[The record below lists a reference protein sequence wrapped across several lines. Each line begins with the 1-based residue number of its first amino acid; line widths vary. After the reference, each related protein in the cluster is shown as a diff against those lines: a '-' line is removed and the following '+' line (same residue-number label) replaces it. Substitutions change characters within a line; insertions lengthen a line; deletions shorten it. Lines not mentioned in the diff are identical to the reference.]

1 MEPMLFNLNDEKGVV
16 CGLDEA
22 GRGPLAGPVVAAAV
36 VLPPDFPIEI
46 LGDSKQLS
54 EKQRLEAEI
63 IIKEQSLAWAV
74 ASVTAQEIDKINIL
88 QASLLAMKRA
98 YEKVKAHI
106 SVDTALVDGN
116 QRPDLDCTVQTIIK
130 GDATIPEIMAA
141 SILAKN
147 QRDRFMVLCDAKW
160 PIYHFAKHKGYPTKE
175 HREACLLYGL
185 SPIHRKTF
193 SIKQEGSRKQE
204 EQQSLF

>member
-1 MEPMLFNLNDEKGVV
+1 MDDVLFDVGDLGIV

-22 GRGPLAGPVVAAAV
+22 GRGPLAGPVIAAAV
-36 VLPPDFPIEI
+36 ILPEGFPTEI

-54 EKQRLEAEI
+54 EKQRIEAEV
-63 IIKEQSLAWAV
+63 IIKEKAVAWAIGC
-74 ASVTAQEIDKINIL
+74 VTAQEIDAINIL

-98 YEKVKAHI
+98 YEKVKATYTI
-106 SVDTALVDGN
+106 DTALVDGN
-116 QRPDLDCTVQTIIK
+116 QRPDLDCPTEAIVK

-147 QRDRFMVLCDAKW
+147 QRDRYMVLCDKKW
-160 PIYHFAKHKGYPTKE
+160 PLYQFAKHKGYPTKV
-175 HREACLLYGL
+175 HRDACLLYGL

-193 SIKQEGSRKQE
+193 SIKGKKEKGPVSQP
-204 EQQSLF
+204 SLF

>member
-1 MEPMLFNLNDEKGVV
+1 MESMLFDLNDEKGVV

-22 GRGPLAGPVVAAAV
+22 GRGPLAGPVVPAAV
-36 VLPPDFPIEI
+36 VLPAGLPIEI

-63 IIKEQSLAWAV
+63 IIKEQALAWAV
-74 ASVTAQEIDKINIL
+74 ACATAQEIDKINIL

-98 YEKVKAHI
+98 YEKVKTHI
-106 SVDTALVDGN
+106 SIDTALVDGN
-116 QRPDLDCTVQTIIK
+116 QKPALDCTVQAIVR

-147 QRDRFMVLCDAKW
+147 QRDRYMVLCDAKW
-160 PIYHFAKHKGYPTKE
+160 PLYHFAKHKGYPTKE

-193 SIKQEGSRKQE
+193 SIKQENSRKRD
-204 EQQSLF
+204 EQQTLF

>member
-1 MEPMLFNLNDEKGVV
+1 MESMLFDLKDEKGVV

-54 EKQRLEAEI
+54 EKQRLGAEI

-74 ASVTAQEIDKINIL
+74 ACATAQEIDKINIL

-106 SVDTALVDGN
+106 SIDTALVDGN
-116 QRPDLDCTVQTIIK
+116 QRPALDCTVQAIVK

-147 QRDRFMVLCDAKW
+147 QRDRLMVLCDAKW

-193 SIKQEGSRKQE
+193 SIKQEGSRKLE